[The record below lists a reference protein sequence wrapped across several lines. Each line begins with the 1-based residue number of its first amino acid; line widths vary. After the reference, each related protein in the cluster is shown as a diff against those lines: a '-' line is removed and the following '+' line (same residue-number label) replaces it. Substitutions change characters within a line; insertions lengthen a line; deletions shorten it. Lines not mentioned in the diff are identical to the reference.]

1 MIEHGTNLEEGLKRN
16 PGCGN
21 NRSRTGLWGD
31 HPVWNVERSVM
42 RLPD

>member
-1 MIEHGTNLEEGLKRN
+1 MIEHGAKLKEGLKRN

-21 NRSRTGLWGD
+21 NHSRTGLWGD